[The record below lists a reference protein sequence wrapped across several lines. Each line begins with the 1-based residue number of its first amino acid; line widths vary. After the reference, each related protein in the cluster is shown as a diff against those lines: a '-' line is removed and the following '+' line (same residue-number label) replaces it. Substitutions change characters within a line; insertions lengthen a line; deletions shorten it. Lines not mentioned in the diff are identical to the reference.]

1 MEWEV
6 ISKENSSKKRK
17 KLHRYRDKTDK
28 QILNK
33 KPWRDYKLH
42 ITIVVLV
49 VVAESIGAV
58 SIPITDSVKL
68 VAMPLLWAMIG
79 GIGLYLLKW
88 FKPIGK
94 KQAKIAEASML
105 LFIGP
110 LLCKLAISSGQS
122 IHLLWEVGPALILQE
137 AGNLGTIFLALP
149 IALFLGFKKEA
160 IGMTNS
166 IGREPNVAVVIDKF
180 GFDSPETRGVLT
192 VFIIGTVIGTLYISF
207 LSSLCVSILPLH
219 PYAFAMASGVGS
231 ASMNA
236 AALAPIVAMF
246 PDIST
251 NIEAFAGFSNLIS
264 FCIGIYVCIFI
275 AIPLT
280 QKLYAFLEPKI
291 GRDPPASMTKEE
303 E

>member
-1 MEWEV
+1 M
-6 ISKENSSKKRK
+6 KE
-17 KLHRYRDKTDK
+17 YG
-28 QILNK
+28 
-33 KPWRDYKLH
+33 LH
-42 ITIVVLV
+42 ITVLFLVIVAVT
-49 VVAESIGAV
+49 IGEIY
-58 SIPITDSVKL
+58 IPITSSVKL

-79 GIGLYLLKW
+79 GLVLYLIKG
-88 FKPIGK
+88 FKVIGK

-122 IHLLWEVGPALILQE
+122 LYLLLEVGPALILQE

-149 IALFLGFKKEA
+149 VALFLGFKKEA

-180 GFDSPETRGVLT
+180 GFNSPETRGVLT
-192 VFIIGTVIGTLYISF
+192 VFVIGTVIGTLYISF
-207 LSSLCVSILPLH
+207 LSSICVSILPLH
-219 PYAFAMASGVGS
+219 PYAFAMASGIGS

-251 NIEAFAGFSNLIS
+251 NIEAFSGFSNLIS

-280 QKLYAFLEPKI
+280 QKLYGILEPII
-291 GRDPPASMTKEE
+291 GKKSRSSMEDE
-303 E
+303 

>member
-1 MEWEV
+1 MV
-6 ISKENSSKKRK
+6 I
-17 KLHRYRDKTDK
+17 
-28 QILNK
+28 I
-33 KPWRDYKLH
+33 
-42 ITIVVLV
+42 
-49 VVAESIGAV
+49 AEFIGPV
-58 SIPITDSVKL
+58 KIPIADHIELT
-68 VAMPLLWAMIG
+68 AMPLLWAMLG
-79 GIGLYLLKW
+79 GLFLYL
-88 FKPIGK
+88 FKHAKFIQR
-94 KQAKIAEASML
+94 KQARIAEGAML

-122 IHLLWEVGPALILQE
+122 IGILFEVGPALILQE
-137 AGNLGTIFLALP
+137 AGNLGTIFFALP
-149 IALFLGFKKEA
+149 VALLLGFKREA

-180 GFDSPETRGVLT
+180 GFNSPETRGVLT

-207 LSSLCVSILPLH
+207 LSSFAVSVLPLH

-236 AALAPIVAMF
+236 AALAPLIAMF

-251 NIEAFAGFSNLIS
+251 NIEAFSGFSNLIS

-280 QKLYAFLEPKI
+280 QKLYSILEPII
-291 GRDPPASMTKEE
+291 GRDPPKLTKEE

>member
-1 MEWEV
+1 M
-6 ISKENSSKKRK
+6 RK
-17 KLHRYRDKTDK
+17 NDSGVEETNRFRHKTDET
-28 QILNK
+28 ILEK
-33 KPWRDYKLH
+33 KPWKSYKLH
-42 ITIVVLV
+42 LTVLFLV
-49 VVAESIGAV
+49 IVAEFIGPIQ
-58 SIPITDSVKL
+58 IPITETVKL
-68 VAMPLLWAMIG
+68 SAMPLLWAMLG
-79 GIGLYLLKW
+79 GLGLYL
-88 FKPIGK
+88 FKHAKFIQK
-94 KQAKIAEASML
+94 KEARIAEGAML

-122 IHLLWEVGPALILQE
+122 IAVLFQVGPALILQE

-149 IALFLGFKKEA
+149 IALLLGFKKEA

-207 LSSLCVSILPLH
+207 LSSAAVSLLPFH
-219 PYAFAMASGVGS
+219 PYSFAMASGVGS

-236 AALAPIVAMF
+236 AALAPIIAMF
-246 PDIST
+246 PDISLQ
-251 NIEAFAGFSNLIS
+251 IEAFSGFSNLVS

-280 QKLYAFLEPKI
+280 QKLYAILEPVI
-291 GRDPPASMTKEE
+291 GRNTTDNGEDK
-303 E
+303 

>member
-1 MEWEV
+1 MALV
-6 ISKENSSKKRK
+6 IF
-17 KLHRYRDKTDK
+17 
-28 QILNK
+28 
-33 KPWRDYKLH
+33 
-42 ITIVVLV
+42 
-49 VVAESIGAV
+49 AECIGPLKIA
-58 SIPITDSVKL
+58 ITDTIEL
-68 VAMPLLWAMIG
+68 IAMPLLWAMLG
-79 GIGLYLLKW
+79 GLFLYL
-88 FKPIGK
+88 FKPAKFIQR
-94 KQAKIAEASML
+94 KQARIAEGVML

-122 IHLLWEVGPALILQE
+122 IGVLFEVGPALILQE
-137 AGNLGTIFLALP
+137 AGNLGTIFLGLPVAL
-149 IALFLGFKKEA
+149 LLGFKREA

-207 LSSLCVSILPLH
+207 LSSFAVSILPLH

-236 AALAPIVAMF
+236 AALAPLIAMF

-251 NIEAFAGFSNLIS
+251 NIEAFSGFSNLVS

-280 QKLYAFLEPKI
+280 QKLYEVLEPKI
-291 GRDPPASMTKEE
+291 GRNTKESKNGE
-303 E
+303 EN

>member
-1 MEWEV
+1 MGWDI
-6 ISKENSSKKRK
+6 ISDDKHDSTEKPNRF
-17 KLHRYRDKTDK
+17 RNKTDK
-28 QILNK
+28 AILK
-33 KPWRDYKLH
+33 KHPWKAYELH
-42 ITIVVLV
+42 ISVLFLV
-49 VVAESIGAV
+49 IIAEFIGPV
-58 SIPITDSVKL
+58 KIPIAENIELT
-68 VAMPLLWAMIG
+68 AMPLLWAMLG
-79 GIGLYLLKW
+79 GLALYLWKRVK
-88 FKPIGK
+88 FIQK
-94 KQAKIAEASML
+94 KQAKIAEGAML

-122 IHLLWEVGPALILQE
+122 IGILFEVGPALILQE
-137 AGNLGTIFLALP
+137 AGNLGTIFFALP
-149 IALFLGFKKEA
+149 VALLLGFKREA

-180 GFDSPETRGVLT
+180 GFNSPETRGVLT

-207 LSSLCVSILPLH
+207 LSSLAVSILPLH

-236 AALAPIVAMF
+236 AALAPLLAMF

-251 NIEAFAGFSNLIS
+251 NIEAFSGFSNLVS

-280 QKLYAFLEPKI
+280 QKLYAILEPRI
-291 GRDPPASMTKEE
+291 GRDPPELKHEE
-303 E
+303 EE

>member
-1 MEWEV
+1 MEWDI
-6 ISKENSSKKRK
+6 ISKKDSTENNETP
-17 KLHRYRDKTDK
+17 HRYRDKTDK
-28 QILNK
+28 QILDK
-33 KPWRDYKLH
+33 KPWKDYRLH
-42 ITIVVLV
+42 ITIVCLV
-49 VVAESIGAV
+49 IVAEFIGPLNISITKT
-58 SIPITDSVKL
+58 INL

-79 GIGLYLLKW
+79 GIGLYLIKS

-94 KQAKIAEASML
+94 KQAKLAEASML

-122 IHLLWEVGPALILQE
+122 IHLLFDVGPALVLQE

-149 IALFLGFKKEA
+149 IALILGFKQEA

-180 GFDSPETRGVLT
+180 GFNSPETRGVLT

-207 LSSLCVSILPLH
+207 LSSLCVSVLPLH
-219 PYAFAMASGVGS
+219 PYAFAMGSGVGS

-236 AALAPIVAMF
+236 AALAPIVEMF

-280 QKLYAFLEPKI
+280 QKLYGILEPII
-291 GRDPPASMTKEE
+291 GRDPPHSSNEE
-303 E
+303 GK